1 MRKLI
6 LAATALALV
15 GAAVFSALAVATAPK
30 PNGYF
35 VDAKKSFDLY
45 TDSRGK
51 HVTTFDL
58 RCPPKA
64 TNFKYFATISSIKGF
79 PINKKG
85 SFHFDKSNLL
95 NRPDGSTAGSARV
108 TIDGT
113 FVSKREAKGTYQ
125 IHKGSCKKTTFD
137 AKLSQ

>member
-1 MRKLI
+1 MRRFCLI
-6 LAATALALV
+6 AIGLTLL
-15 GAAVFSALAVATAPK
+15 GAAAFSALSFAAAPK

-64 TNFKYFATISSIKGF
+64 SNFKFFATISSIKGF
-79 PINKKG
+79 PINRKG
-85 SFHFDKSNLL
+85 AFHFDKSNLL

-108 TIDGT
+108 TIDGK
-113 FVSKREAKGTYQ
+113 FVSKKEATGTYQ
-125 IHKGSCKKTTFD
+125 IHKGGCKLTKFD

>member
-1 MRKLI
+1 MRRFGLI
-6 LAATALALV
+6 AMGLALV
-15 GAAVFSALAVATAPK
+15 GAVAFAALAFATAPK

-45 TDSRGK
+45 TDSTGK

-64 TNFKYFATISSIKGF
+64 SNFKFFATISSIKGF
-79 PINKKG
+79 PINRKG
-85 SFHFDKSNLL
+85 AFHFDKSNLL

-108 TIDGT
+108 TIDGK
-113 FVSKREAKGTYQ
+113 FVSRREATGTYQ
-125 IHKGSCKKTTFD
+125 IHKGGCKQTSFD
-137 AKLSQ
+137 AKLSH